1 MTSSP
6 TDEIQPHLD
15 RLLAGDETARS
26 ELIRLAHQRLLRLA
40 RRMLR
45 DFPGV
50 QRWEDTDDVM
60 QNATLR
66 LHAALSAVAPPTTAD
81 FLRLAASQLRR
92 ELIDLSRHYFG
103 PQGHGANYD
112 SHQAR
117 TSDQAVG
124 AKAAETDTHE
134 PCRLAMWTEFHRYVD
149 LLPDVDR
156 ALYDLLWYQ
165 GLTQASAAQ
174 VLNVTERTIQRRWQQ
189 LRLDLHGQFKG
200 EPPIEG

>member
-1 MTSSP
+1 
-6 TDEIQPHLD
+6 
-15 RLLAGDETARS
+15 
-26 ELIRLAHQRLLRLA
+26 
-40 RRMLR
+40 MLR

-60 QNATLR
+60 QNAALR
-66 LHAALSAVAPPTTAD
+66 LHTSLSAVAPPTTAD

-112 SHQAR
+112 SHQAS
-117 TSDQAVG
+117 TSDQAGG

-134 PCRLAMWTEFHRYVD
+134 PCRLAMWAEFHRYVD
-149 LLPDVDR
+149 QLPDDDR
-156 ALYDLLWYQ
+156 SLYDLLWYQ

-200 EPPIEG
+200 ESPVAG

>member
-1 MTSSP
+1 
-6 TDEIQPHLD
+6 
-15 RLLAGDETARS
+15 
-26 ELIRLAHQRLLRLA
+26 
-40 RRMLR
+40 MLR

-60 QNATLR
+60 QNAALR
-66 LHAALSAVAPPTTAD
+66 LHAALSTIAPPTTAD

-92 ELIDLSRHYFG
+92 ELIDMSRHYFG
-103 PQGHGANYD
+103 PHGHGANYD
-112 SHQAR
+112 SHQAS
-117 TSDQAVG
+117 TSGQAVG
-124 AKAAETDTHE
+124 ANAAETDTHE
-134 PCRLAMWTEFHRYVD
+134 PCRLAMWAEFHRYVD